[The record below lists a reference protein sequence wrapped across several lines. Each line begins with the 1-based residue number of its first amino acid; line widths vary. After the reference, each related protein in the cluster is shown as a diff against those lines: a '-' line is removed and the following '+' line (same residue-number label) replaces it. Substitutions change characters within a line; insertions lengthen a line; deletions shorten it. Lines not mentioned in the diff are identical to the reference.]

1 MPNLINDNGYNGLGG
16 LAQNYRRV
24 RVGNSQLG
32 TRQLQMYEI
41 WIYSL
46 SDVVADN
53 GNVYNGSRSIILDN
67 TEEMDQPPIAEL
79 ASGNIVE
86 AILRG
91 VQVMAEI
98 YMVGHVYYYNNDTN
112 DNDLVITV
120 LVSADTVESGQEQN
134 LDNTGQTSYNPNSL
148 SFYDAIGSSVEAW
161 AIDHSEDW
169 DGLDVY
175 PTYLNGD
182 GTDYYG
188 LYALAKLDPVNV
200 AVKDAQ
206 KARGAAMKAARIAA
220 NKVSYTPKMKR

>member
-24 RVGNSQLG
+24 RVGNSQHG

-41 WIYSL
+41 WVYGL
-46 SDVVADN
+46 SDALADN
-53 GNVYNGSRSIILDN
+53 SNVYNGARNIILDN
-67 TEEMDQPPIAEL
+67 TDDIDQPPVAEL
-79 ASGNIVE
+79 AAGNIVE

-91 VQVMAEI
+91 VQQLAEI
-98 YMVGHVYYYNNDTN
+98 YMVGHVDYYHEDPDYNN
-112 DNDLVITV
+112 LVITV

-134 LDNTGQTSYNPNSL
+134 LDNTGQTGYNPNSL
-148 SFYDAIGSSVEAW
+148 NFYDAIGSSVDAW

-175 PTYLNGD
+175 PTYLQGD
-182 GTDYYG
+182 GTSYSGD
-188 LYALAKLDPVNV
+188 YALAKLDPVNV

-206 KARGAAMKAARIAA
+206 RARGAAMKAARIAA

>member
-1 MPNLINDNGYNGLGG
+1 MPNLINTE

-24 RVGNSQLG
+24 RVGTSQLG

-41 WIYSL
+41 WIYGL

-67 TEEMDQPPIAEL
+67 TDDMDQPPIAEL

-91 VQVMAEI
+91 VQEMAEL
-98 YMVGHVYYYNNDTN
+98 YMVGQVYCYNYGTDY
-112 DNDLVITV
+112 NDLVITV

-134 LDNTGQTSYNPNSL
+134 LDNNGQNHNPNSQ
-148 SFYDAIGSSVEAW
+148 SFYDVVGSSVDAW
-161 AIDHSEDW
+161 AYDHSEDW

-188 LYALAKLDPVNV
+188 DLALAKLDPVNV

-206 KARGAAMKAARIAA
+206 RARSAAMKAARIAA